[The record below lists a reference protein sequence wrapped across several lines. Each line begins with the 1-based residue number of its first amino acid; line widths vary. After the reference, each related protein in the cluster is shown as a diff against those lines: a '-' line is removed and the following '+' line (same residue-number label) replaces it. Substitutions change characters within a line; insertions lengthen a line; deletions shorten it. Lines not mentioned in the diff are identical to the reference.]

1 MLVFLEEFF
10 DISRHRNVDSA
21 RIVVPMQFDAAIEI
35 ARPILG
41 KFIFFFDAFYQVIN
55 VFPAHILNPEVI
67 DYQREGDRAGKMSPE
82 ARGMFT
88 FVIPMGE
95 ETFSE

>member
-1 MLVFLEEFF
+1 MLL
-10 DISRHRNVDSA
+10 
-21 RIVVPMQFDAAIEI
+21 
-35 ARPILG
+35 
-41 KFIFFFDAFYQVIN
+41 
-55 VFPAHILNPEVI
+55 AHIFNPEVI